1 MHLKDLKQQA
11 LNNTTFRTVL
21 ANGKH
26 TQIVVMHIN
35 PGEDIGLETHPDNDQ
50 VLYLVSGKGEVVLN
64 DEKSE
69 FNEGD
74 AVLVPAGTE
83 HNFTTV
89 GDAPMKIITT
99 YSPPHHPAGTV
110 HATKADA
117 EAAEAEHASH

>member
-1 MHLKDLKQQA
+1 MHLKNLEQQA
-11 LNNTTFRTVL
+11 KDNTNFRSVL
-21 ANGKH
+21 ANGVH

-64 DEKSE
+64 GEKRE
-69 FNEGD
+69 FNAGD

-83 HNFTTV
+83 HNFTTL

-99 YSPPHHPAGTV
+99 YSPPHHPVGTV
-110 HATKADA
+110 HTTKADA
-117 EAAEAEHASH
+117 EAAEATHA